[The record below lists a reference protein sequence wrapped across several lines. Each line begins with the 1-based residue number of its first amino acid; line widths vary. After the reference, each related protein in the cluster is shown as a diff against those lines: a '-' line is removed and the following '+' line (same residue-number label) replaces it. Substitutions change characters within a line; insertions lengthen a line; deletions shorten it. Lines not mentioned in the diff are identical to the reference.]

1 VKLLFDPDI
10 GTYIYDSTK
19 MWDSLES
26 S

>member
-10 GTYIYDSTK
+10 GTYNYDSTK